1 MINQLF
7 IYSFLI
13 LLMYI
18 LAGISKAKDITGTAN
33 YLKSKVNLNLPNS
46 IFILSIIL
54 VIILQ
59 LVGTSIIL
67 YSTVSNNLKKEAMLT
82 TYALVGFTVLA
93 TLIFHPPNDE
103 SQYYYLIKNVSI
115 IGGLLLLADKF
126 KN

>member
-7 IYSFLI
+7 IYSFII

-33 YLKSKVNLNLPNS
+33 YLKSKVNLGFPDS
-46 IFILSIIL
+46 IFTLSIIL

-59 LVGTSIIL
+59 LVGTSLIL
-67 YSTVSNNLKKEAMLT
+67 YSTVTNKYRKEAILT
-82 TYALVGFTVLA
+82 TYALVGFTILA

-103 SQYYYLIKNVSI
+103 SQFYYFIKNVSI
-115 IGGLLLLADKF
+115 TGGLLLLADRL